1 MTMRGTVNWL
11 NTLFLL
17 AAAVIIILVLP
28 GCAAVPLRE
37 SLSAQPTPVATP
49 SMVRPGV
56 YTAQHLDEIPLPTE
70 GYQIYIVGEVHGVT
84 EVHQLFA
91 DYLRRLHA
99 AGLRD
104 VILEESQGYEP
115 DASAFVLGETDTLIE
130 GLCLRADVLQ
140 AIRDFNDEL
149 PPDGRVRVH
158 LVDLNYT
165 PAAVHAHLLDL
176 QNRLGEAAEQVD
188 IPPVEEFQQWDEYE
202 MASLAE
208 RLASVAEAEE
218 PSPRILQ
225 EFATAQD
232 SIGHW
237 IAWVEQFG

>member
-1 MTMRGTVNWL
+1 
-11 NTLFLL
+11 
-17 AAAVIIILVLP
+17 
-28 GCAAVPLRE
+28 
-37 SLSAQPTPVATP
+37 
-49 SMVRPGV
+49 
-56 YTAQHLDEIPLPTE
+56 
-70 GYQIYIVGEVHGVT
+70 
-84 EVHQLFA
+84 
-91 DYLRRLHA
+91 
-99 AGLRD
+99 
-104 VILEESQGYEP
+104 
-115 DASAFVLGETDTLIE
+115 
-130 GLCLRADVLQ
+130 LQ
-140 AIRDFNDEL
+140 ASRDFNDEL

-188 IPPVEEFQQWDEYE
+188 IPAVEEFQQWDEYE

-237 IAWVEQFG
+237 IAWVEQFGEERPREPPPDTVAMVIREERITENIRHLLSDLEGKPVLALFGAGHAQKQGQY